1 MYFVIL
7 LLCSPASTKKEKS
20 LRKSSGAK
28 GTPCIYLGEQ
38 PTALSEL
45 WVSMIDDVRSR
56 AGRGR

>member
-1 MYFVIL
+1 MLLFFFVL
-7 LLCSPASTKKEKS
+7 LRAQKKKKN